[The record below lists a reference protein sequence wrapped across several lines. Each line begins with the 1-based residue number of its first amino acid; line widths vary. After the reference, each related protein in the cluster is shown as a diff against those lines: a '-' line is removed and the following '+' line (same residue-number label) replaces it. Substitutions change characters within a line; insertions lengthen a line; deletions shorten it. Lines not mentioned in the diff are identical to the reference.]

1 MDTQLFSMGNSHCE
15 SEANIVE
22 LRERSHAIHLVN
34 PYESVTVAC
43 LQHVLFRAV
52 YIAWN
57 VMMAAISANTTSAL
71 LVSLVLAQRGKT
83 SIDN

>member
-22 LRERSHAIHLVN
+22 LRETSHAIHSVN

-43 LQHVLFRAV
+43 SMFYFGLF
-52 YIAWN
+52 
-57 VMMAAISANTTSAL
+57 TSL
-71 LVSLVLAQRGKT
+71 GM
-83 SIDN
+83 